1 MSRDMRKLAATL
13 VLVFLA
19 NIFTFAQRSAPDFA
33 KARDEAVSFLSELI
47 KINTSDPPGNETKA
61 AEYLKEVLEREGIA
75 SLIVGPSSDRGSVIA
90 RLKGSGAKKPLLLMG
105 HLDVVPVERDKWTFD
120 PFGGVVK
127 DGYVYG
133 RGAIDDKGSV
143 ATNLEVFLL
152 LHRLKLPLDRDVIL
166 FAESGEEN
174 DAAGIRYAIEH
185 NWNDI
190 ACEFVLNEGGSA
202 LIENGKVKYVGIST
216 TEKVPRGLI
225 LRATGTSGHGSVP
238 RTDNAVVH
246 LAAAVAKV
254 GTWETPTRLNETTRE
269 FFRRLAQISPP
280 DQAAM
285 YSHVEEAGIQ
295 RQLRT
300 SNPSYYSALRT
311 SVVPTILKAGIKG
324 NVIPATAEA
333 RLDVRALPDEDMDK
347 LIAQMQQVIA
357 DPQVEVVKE
366 DWSENMP
373 AAAPSPL
380 QTDAFRA
387 LERAQQKVYPRST
400 TLPVM
405 TTGATDSAFLRAKG
419 VQAYG
424 ISMANVEADR
434 RRVHG
439 NDERAPVD
447 SIAHY
452 VEFVYSAVV
461 DIAGGR

>member
-1 MSRDMRKLAATL
+1 MSRNMRTFAAIVVLLAAS
-13 VLVFLA
+13 VS
-19 NIFTFAQRSAPDFA
+19 FAQQPAAPDFT
-33 KARDEAVSFLSELI
+33 KARDEATGFLSELI

-61 AEYLKEVLEREGIA
+61 AEYLKSIFDREGIP
-75 SLIVGPSSDRGSVIA
+75 SVIIGPSPDRGSIIA
-90 RLKGSGAKKPLLLMG
+90 RIKGNGSKKPLLLMG

-120 PFGGVVK
+120 PFGGVIK

-143 ATNLEVFLL
+143 AANLEVFLL
-152 LHRLKLPLDRDVIL
+152 LHRLKLPLDRDVIF

-174 DAAGIRYAIEH
+174 DSAGVRYAVEH

-202 LIENGKVKYVGIST
+202 LVENGKVKYVGIAT

-238 RTDNAVVH
+238 RVDNAVVH
-246 LAAAVAKV
+246 LSAAVAKV
-254 GTWETPTRLNETTRE
+254 GTWNTPARLNETTRE

-280 DQAAM
+280 DQAAL
-285 YSHVEEAGIQ
+285 YSHIDDAKVQ
-295 RQLRT
+295 QQLRT

-333 RLDVRALPDEDMDK
+333 RLDVRALPDENMDQ
-347 LIAQMQQVIA
+347 LIAQMNQLIGDAQV
-357 DPQVEVVKE
+357 QVVKE

-373 AAAPSPL
+373 ATPPSAL
-380 QTDAFRA
+380 QTEAFRA
-387 LERAQQKVYPRST
+387 LEHAQQKVYTGSA

-405 TTGATDSAFLRAKG
+405 TTGATDSAFLRVKG

-424 ISMANVEADR
+424 ISMPNTDTDR

-439 NDERAPVD
+439 DDERAPVE
-447 SIAHY
+447 SIGKY
-452 VEFVYSAVV
+452 VEFVWAAVSE
-461 DIAGGR
+461 IAGSR